1 MDYKLNMKNLLIL
14 LLFISCK
21 ASGQYLSSYQY
32 TQVKGMI
39 NTAIAPLNTSINN
52 LKMDVA
58 NLKYD
63 VANKTLQI
71 KSLMDSINNYK
82 ILVGIDTIQVGNGL
96 TRKMIN
102 AHHYLIT
109 AP

>member
-1 MDYKLNMKNLLIL
+1 MKKLLII
-14 LLFISCK
+14 FSIAFTSCK

-58 NLKYD
+58 NLKFD

-71 KSLMDSINNYK
+71 KALQDSINSYYVVSDTTTGKGRIIITKIRENNYE
-82 ILVGIDTIQVGNGL
+82 
-96 TRKMIN
+96 IN
-102 AHHYLIT
+102 SQ
-109 AP
+109 

>member
-1 MDYKLNMKNLLIL
+1 MKNIIIIISIALT
-14 LLFISCK
+14 SCK

-32 TQVKGMI
+32 SQVKGMI
-39 NTAIAPLNTSINN
+39 NTAIAPLNTSINS

-58 NLKYD
+58 NLKFD

-82 ILVGIDTIQVGNGL
+82 ILVGIDTIEIGSGL
-96 TRKMIN
+96 SKRIIN
-102 AHHYLIT
+102 THRYLIT

>member
-1 MDYKLNMKNLLIL
+1 
-14 LLFISCK
+14 
-21 ASGQYLSSYQY
+21 
-32 TQVKGMI
+32 MI
-39 NTAIAPLNTSINN
+39 NIAISPLNTSINS

-82 ILVGIDTIQVGNGL
+82 VLVGIDTIEVGSGL
-96 TRKMIN
+96 SKKIIN
-102 AHHYLIT
+102 NHHVLIT